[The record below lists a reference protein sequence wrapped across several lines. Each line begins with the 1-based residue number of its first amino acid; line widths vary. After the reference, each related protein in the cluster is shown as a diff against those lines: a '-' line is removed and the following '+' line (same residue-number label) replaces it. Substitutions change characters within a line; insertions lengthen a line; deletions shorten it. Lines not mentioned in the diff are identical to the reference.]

1 LHKVFDQKL
10 LPRSGRNYA
19 SRANET
25 NIVST
30 YAQRFIYEIYAR
42 VRRMY
47 LCMKKNNRDRSI
59 HMRDTS

>member
-1 LHKVFDQKL
+1 LYKVFDQKL
-10 LPRSGRNYA
+10 LLRSGGNYA

-42 VRRMY
+42 VRRRMY
-47 LCMKKNNRDRSI
+47 LCMKKNNRNR
-59 HMRDTS
+59 